1 MPVTLGWAGGMGGV
15 ILFCSLEMRPVD
27 APLQLGLDGGDYF
40 LSGQKVAC
48 QMRVRLITLFLKT
61 IQMSALEYTGN

>member
-27 APLQLGLDGGDYF
+27 APLQLGLDGGIIFY
-40 LSGQKVAC
+40 LARKWPA
-48 QMRVRLITLFLKT
+48 K
-61 IQMSALEYTGN
+61 